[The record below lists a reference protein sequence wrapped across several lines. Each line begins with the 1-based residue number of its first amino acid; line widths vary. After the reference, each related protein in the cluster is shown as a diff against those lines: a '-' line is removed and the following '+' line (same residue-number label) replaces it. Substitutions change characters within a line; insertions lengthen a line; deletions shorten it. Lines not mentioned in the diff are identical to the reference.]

1 MGFWNIG
8 SGISLKTEMTSKSKE
23 LFFGV
28 FFMFRLTEG
37 GRPEQPLIGYIYKMS
52 RKEKIKRIQFK
63 QWIMQINYILY
74 L

>member
-28 FFMFRLTEG
+28 FFYVQAG
-37 GRPEQPLIGYIYKMS
+37 GRRKKTRRAFDRIDYKTS
-52 RKEKIKRIQFK
+52 RKAENKMKTKK
-63 QWIMQINYILY
+63 QRN
-74 L
+74 

>member
-28 FFMFRLTEG
+28 FFMFRLAEG
-37 GRPEQPLIGYIYKMS
+37 GKTRTNKRGNRGEQNGK
-52 RKEKIKRIQFK
+52 KK
-63 QWIMQINYILY
+63 QEII
-74 L
+74 

>member
-28 FFMFRLTEG
+28 FFYVQAG
-37 GRPEQPLIGYIYKMS
+37 GRREDKTRTAFDRIDYKTS
-52 RKEKIKRIQFK
+52 RNAGK
-63 QWIMQINYILY
+63 QLK
-74 L
+74 